1 MVTKQLKLSTFLLP
15 CLILAKIHM
24 VTKLI
29 CNGLPASSCL
39 ILAKIHMVTKLTT
52 LVTTN

>member
-1 MVTKQLKLSTFLLP
+1 MVTKLNKGMYSWSTGLILAKIHMVTKHKAKRSEVLS

-29 CNGLPASSCL
+29 SNDL
-39 ILAKIHMVTKLTT
+39 
-52 LVTTN
+52 